1 MNFTQDWFDY
11 NIPHITELM
20 KLLPERK
27 RFLEIGCFEG
37 RATCWFLQ
45 NALDDDGEIIC
56 IDPFTGSME
65 HEQMDLSDLYA
76 RFKENVASAQKVT
89 QKVGARKYDSYI
101 ALGTM
106 IQQGYKNQFDF
117 IYIDGDHT
125 APAVLTDACMAW
137 PLLKQG
143 GIMLFDDYH
152 WSPPEFNEYQKPK
165 RAVDAFSHVF
175 GNQFKVVHD
184 GYQVAVQKI

>member
-1 MNFTQDWFDY
+1 MKFTQDWFDY

-45 NALDDDGEIIC
+45 NALDDDGAVWC
-56 IDPFTGSME
+56 VDPFTGSME
-65 HEQMDLSDLYA
+65 HENMDLTSLYDIFEA
-76 RFKENVASAQKVT
+76 NVNEVKKPTQYVFIEDKESYRALSHFIQE
-89 QKVGARKYDSYI
+89 RKE
-101 ALGTM
+101 
-106 IQQGYKNQFDF
+106 FDF

-137 PLLKQG
+137 PLLKKG

-152 WSPPEFNEYQKPK
+152 WGPPEFNEYQRPK
-165 RAVDAFSHVF
+165 RGVDAFSHVF

-184 GYQVAVQKI
+184 GYQVAIQKI